1 MSVVK
6 TTLVNANISYLIPTF
21 VALLLDFKLLV
32 CICTSF
38 LFVSVTHLEV
48 TN

>member
-1 MSVVK
+1 MSAVK
-6 TTLVNANISYLIPTF
+6 TTLVNANICYFILAF
-21 VALLLDFKLLV
+21 VALLLDFNLLV

-38 LFVSVTHLEV
+38 LFVSVVHLEI

>member
-1 MSVVK
+1 MSAVK
-6 TTLVNANISYLIPTF
+6 TTLVNANICYFILTF
-21 VALLLDFKLLV
+21 VALLLDFNLLV

-38 LFVSVTHLEV
+38 FVSVVHLEI